1 MAKKS
6 KKSQEAARRYRSA
19 RVDGK
24 VGSLEARIA
33 RDYGLPRGSVM
44 IVSPDGKDKRS
55 DARVQSL
62 LAEWDWQ

>member
-1 MAKKS
+1 MTKKAKRLT
-6 KKSQEAARRYRSA
+6 ETARRYRSA

-44 IVSPDGKDKRS
+44 IVGPDGKDKRS
-55 DARVQSL
+55 DAKVQSL
-62 LAEWDWQ
+62 LAEWDWT